1 MHLPLVCGSTEMDR
15 VIKKFPETGRLG
27 ACKGQHFS
35 KRISSGT
42 NEQFFSLP
50 FKKYTLFLISNLMIY

>member
-1 MHLPLVCGSTEMDR
+1 MCLPLVCGSTEMDR
-15 VIKKFPETGRLG
+15 IIKFPETVHLG

-50 FKKYTLFLISNLMIY
+50 FKKCTLILFSNLMIY